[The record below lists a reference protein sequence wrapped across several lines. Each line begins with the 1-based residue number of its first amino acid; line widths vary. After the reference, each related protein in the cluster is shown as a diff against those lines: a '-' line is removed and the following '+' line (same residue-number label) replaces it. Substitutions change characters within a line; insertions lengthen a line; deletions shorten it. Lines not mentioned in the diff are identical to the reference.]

1 MIFKVESAR
10 NERLAQKYLEQQIQ
24 ERRDAEEATRRQQEL
39 ERIEREKK
47 ARQEEEAAARYR
59 HSIQS

>member
-24 ERRDAEEATRRQQEL
+24 ERRDAEEANRRQQEL

-47 ARQEEEAAARYR
+47 ARQEEEAAAR
-59 HSIQS
+59 